1 MTRNLTRRRFLQ
13 ISAATAAASA
23 LPLRAAEPFTLWGP
37 PVTPT
42 VLLAVA
48 AEMGEARKIRP
59 FTVKSWQSGVM
70 DKIGV
75 FFET

>member
-1 MTRNLTRRRFLQ
+1 MTHHLTRRRFLQ

-48 AEMGEARKIRP
+48 AENGYRAQKTYFRTLTICGWLLQR
-59 FTVKSWQSGVM
+59 TA
-70 DKIGV
+70 
-75 FFET
+75 

>member
-13 ISAATAAASA
+13 ISAAAAAASA
-23 LPLRAAEPFTLWGP
+23 LPLHAAEPFTLWGP

-48 AEMGEARKIRP
+48 AEMGEARNIRP
-59 FTVKSWQSGVM
+59 FAVKSW
-70 DKIGV
+70 
-75 FFET
+75 